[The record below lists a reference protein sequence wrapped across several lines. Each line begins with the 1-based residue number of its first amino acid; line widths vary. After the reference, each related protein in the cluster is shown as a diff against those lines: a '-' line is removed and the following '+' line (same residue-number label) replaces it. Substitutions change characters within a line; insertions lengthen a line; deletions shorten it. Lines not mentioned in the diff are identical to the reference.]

1 MWRYLT
7 IVLGSAALGSLCA
20 TVGFSL
26 IMGGTGSP
34 DPVRFVFGFTLFT
47 MIFTT
52 PGSIMLVG
60 LHAILA
66 ERRFGRLQR
75 DALVALF
82 RTLSG
87 ALILG
92 LIALQKAG
100 LGAFYGLSTAVA
112 LMVVQRLVEAL
123 DGAQAQMSAMG
134 GKRK

>member
-1 MWRYLT
+1 MWRYLM
-7 IVLGSAALGSLCA
+7 IVLGSAALGSLGG
-20 TVGFSL
+20 TVGFVL

-34 DPVRFVFGFTLFT
+34 DPVGFVSGFTLFT

-52 PGSIMLVG
+52 PGSIMLIG
-60 LHAILA
+60 LRDILA
-66 ERRFGRLQR
+66 ERGLGRLQR

-82 RTLSG
+82 GALSG

-92 LIALQKAG
+92 LISPHNGG

-123 DGAQAQMSAMG
+123 GRARA
-134 GKRK
+134 